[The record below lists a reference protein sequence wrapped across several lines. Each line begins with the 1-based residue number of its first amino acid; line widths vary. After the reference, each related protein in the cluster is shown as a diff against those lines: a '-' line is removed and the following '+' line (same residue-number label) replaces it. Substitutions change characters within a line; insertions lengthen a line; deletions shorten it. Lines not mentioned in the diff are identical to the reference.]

1 MQSKETNEESYSPY
15 CKICEA
21 CGEEGCCSAMCC
33 QQDPEGDYCQGYLM
47 DLKFAYVMYREIY
60 NMVYDDPKYKEKI
73 EELWHQTYDNI
84 YKKEE

>member
-1 MQSKETNEESYSPY
+1 MTDTEYSPY

-33 QQDPEGDYCQGYLM
+33 QQHPEGEYCQGYLM
-47 DLKFAYVMYREIY
+47 DLKFAYTMYREIY
-60 NMVYDDPKYKEKI
+60 NMVSEDPKYKEKI

>member
-1 MQSKETNEESYSPY
+1 MQSNETNEESYSPY

-21 CGEEGCCSAMCC
+21 CGEEGCCSAMSC
-33 QQDPEGDYCQGYLM
+33 QQHPEGDYCQGYLK

-60 NMVYDDPKYKEKI
+60 NMVSEDPKYKEKI

-84 YKKEE
+84 YKKE

>member
-1 MQSKETNEESYSPY
+1 MTDTEYSPY

-33 QQDPEGDYCQGYLM
+33 QQHPEGEYCQGYLM
-47 DLKFAYVMYREIY
+47 DLKFAYAMYREIY
-60 NMVYDDPKYKEKI
+60 NMVSEDPKYKEKI
-73 EELWHQTYDNI
+73 EELWHETYDNI

>member
-1 MQSKETNEESYSPY
+1 MESKETNEESYSPY

-33 QQDPEGDYCQGYLM
+33 QQHSEGDYCQGYLK

-60 NMVYDDPKYKEKI
+60 NMVSDDPKYKEKI

-84 YKKEE
+84 YKKE